1 VRTREWVSSFERQPT
16 QRAVE
21 ISTDGSTLVRW
32 RVTLENRCRVTA
44 SKAAEAGSPLTVTI
58 KARATEGFSSEAL
71 VVSPVAHHGRRRE
84 PGPNCIWK
92 INAQRVPPPRSTGLA
107 PTPLPLLAAFFQ
119 GKCWSGINHQISYRA
134 SDETE
139 PATTPTA
146 RHGPGTKTA
155 PSAERADGRLHRS
168 APQPR

>member
-1 VRTREWVSSFERQPT
+1 MG
-16 QRAVE
+16 
-21 ISTDGSTLVRW
+21 ILVR
-32 RVTLENRCRVTA
+32 
-44 SKAAEAGSPLTVTI
+44 AATHAKSRRDFDRRLYPCALARDPRKPLPGDRLKSSRGGIATHRNHTV
-58 KARATEGFSSEAL
+58 KARAAEGFSSEAL
-71 VVSPVAHHGRRRE
+71 VVSPVARHGRRRE

-146 RHGPGTKTA
+146 RHGSGTKTA